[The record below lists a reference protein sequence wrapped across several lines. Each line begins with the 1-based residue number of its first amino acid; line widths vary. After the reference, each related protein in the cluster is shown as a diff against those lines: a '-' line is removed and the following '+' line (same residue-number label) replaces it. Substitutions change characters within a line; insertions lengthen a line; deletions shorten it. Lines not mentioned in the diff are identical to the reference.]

1 MPHPGRRLED
11 RLRARE
17 AWLAGTDA
25 AAAAEAGAA
34 LWEPRFRI
42 SGWPALWVPVIIS
55 FLVQIPAAL
64 FTWHAR
70 RLVTTIDD
78 EPWRFAAR
86 LGLALVG
93 PLALLFARRF
103 PGPVVAVVS
112 AAAGAYV
119 LLVSGS
125 VAPPYIAVAFAI
137 VGAVVRGARRWAW
150 WSVGVAWVLTVTLG
164 VVLRVPWQPALVV
177 AVSLGLVLLFAL
189 GESLRTRRRR
199 VDEYRR
205 RLAERRQT
213 AAQAERVRIARELH
227 DVLAH
232 SLSQINVQ
240 AGVGLHLIDTDPAEA
255 AKALAD
261 IKSTSKSAL
270 DEVRSVLGVLR
281 GDAADA
287 SSAEGGAPAPLVPEP
302 DLSRL
307 PSLVESV
314 ASQGLEVRFS
324 NEITD
329 APQSVQLALY
339 RIVQEALTNVVRHA
353 DAHSATVRL
362 TQSATAYTA
371 VIRDDGVGGSTGSGS
386 HPAHEGRGLLGMRER
401 AELMG
406 GRLTAGAGIRS
417 TDPAGT
423 SGSGGTS
430 GSSGISGS
438 ADSGGSGG
446 FTVEATFPR

>member
-1 MPHPGRRLED
+1 MPHPGRRLDD
-11 RLRARE
+11 RMRARE

-25 AAAAEAGAA
+25 ATEAEAGAS
-34 LWEPRFRI
+34 LWEPRFRV

-64 FTWHAR
+64 LTWHAR
-70 RLVTTIDD
+70 RLETTIDD

-93 PLALLFARRF
+93 PLALLFARRH

-125 VAPPYIAVAFAI
+125 AAPPYVAVAFAI

-150 WSVGVAWVLTVTLG
+150 WSVGIAWVVTVALG
-164 VVLRVPWQPALVV
+164 IVLRVPWQPALLV
-177 AVSLGLVLLFAL
+177 AVSLGLVLLFAI

-199 VDEYRR
+199 FDEYRR

-255 AKALAD
+255 AKALAN
-261 IKSTSKSAL
+261 IKGTSKSAL

-281 GDAADA
+281 GDPSAPDAVADP
-287 SSAEGGAPAPLVPEP
+287 SEAPLVPEP

-307 PSLVESV
+307 PGLVESV
-314 ASQGLEVRFS
+314 ASQGLDVRFS
-324 NEITD
+324 NEIVD
-329 APQSVQLALY
+329 APQAVQLALY

-353 DAHSATVRL
+353 DARSATVRL

-371 VIRDDGVGGSTGSGS
+371 TISDDGAGLASGTGFGSE
-386 HPAHEGRGLLGMRER
+386 PAHEGRGLLGMRER
-401 AELMG
+401 AELLG
-406 GRLTAGAGIRS
+406 GRLTAG
-417 TDPAGT
+417 PN
-423 SGSGGTS
+423 SGGSVGSSIPGTTGTTGTLGSS
-430 GSSGISGS
+430 GSS
-438 ADSGGSGG
+438 G